1 MDSPHSLKQIF
12 FQSLLILTPA
22 LSLAQNTTSLQSC
35 LSAAGVR
42 NIVDGDSGW
51 STETAAWQLR
61 IKPDPACMAYPADKS
76 QLASTLSCARKSS
89 VKVSALAGGHSF
101 AAYGF
106 GDPGNL
112 VVNMAAF
119 NSMSVDEST
128 GLFTYGSGVRVGP
141 GAKYLWEETGRHFPH
156 VRHGRPG
163 LAGSSIGGG
172 FGSTSRFLGTPMDNL
187 ECVEYMLY
195 NGTIVKAGKGSDLFW
210 AAQGAGSSFGILT
223 SLTTNTWKPIH
234 PTAINFTLSLGAL
247 DIETGANALLDL
259 QEYVLSDAPDELAI
273 RWSLSAPPY
282 TGTGYYYGDP
292 TTFDDIMAPLMER
305 MPASANLT
313 KSEFEFYTLDT
324 FVAPGL
330 NLTNG
335 GTSPGRSMYTQALTM
350 TTDNPLTYDLIYT
363 LYNSTTYSF
372 NRTDLRKSGFLDLWG
387 GVSRD
392 ISDSDTS
399 YAHGK
404 NLWLIRWEANAV
416 DSTKFPADG
425 VEYLKS
431 QMLPFEQAL
440 TEQGIPLR
448 GFANYRDTALSE
460 AEWSERLYGADNF
473 ERLKKI
479 KAAVDPE
486 GLFTS
491 NSQSIP
497 LP

>member
-1 MDSPHSLKQIF
+1 MDSSHSFKQLFI
-12 FQSLLILTPA
+12 QSLILLTPA
-22 LSLAQNTTSLQSC
+22 FAAAQNTTALQAC
-35 LSAAGVR
+35 LTAAGVQ
-42 NIVDGDSGW
+42 NIIEGDSTW

-61 IKPDPACMAYPADKS
+61 LKPDPAAMAYPADKA
-76 QLASTLSCARKSS
+76 QLASSLACAREAS

-119 NSMSVDEST
+119 NSMSVDNST
-128 GLFTYGSGVRVGP
+128 GLFTYGAGVRVGP
-141 GAKYLWEETGRHFPH
+141 GAKYLWDNTGRHFPH

-187 ECVEYMLY
+187 ESVEYMLY
-195 NGTIVKAGKGSDLFW
+195 NGTIVQAGKGSDLFW

-223 SLTTNTWKPIH
+223 SLTTNTWKPTYQ
-234 PTAINFTLSLGAL
+234 TAINFTLSLGAL

-259 QEYVLSDAPDELAI
+259 QEYALSDAPDEFAI
-273 RWSLSAPPY
+273 RWGLSAPPY

-292 TTFDDIMAPLMER
+292 KSFDTIIAPLMER
-305 MPASANLT
+305 MPAGANLT
-313 KSEFEFYTLDT
+313 KSEFEFFTLDNI
-324 FVAPGL
+324 VAPGL
-330 NLTNG
+330 TLPNG
-335 GTSPGRSMYTQALTM
+335 GTSPGRAMYTQALTM
-350 TTDNPLTYDLIYT
+350 TTDNPLTYDLIHT

-392 ISDSDTS
+392 IEDCDTS

-416 DSTKFPADG
+416 NASNFPQDG
-425 VEYLKS
+425 VQYLKN
-431 QMLPFEQAL
+431 QMLPFEEAL

-448 GFANYRDTALSE
+448 GFANYRDTALTE
-460 AEWSERLYGADNF
+460 AQWSERLYGKENYA
-473 ERLKKI
+473 RLKKI

-486 GLFTS
+486 ALFTS
-491 NSQSIP
+491 NAQSIP